1 MRSAKK
7 ALRMLENPEENL
19 PEKDQVN
26 SARQVDTF
34 IRSFFFY
41 NVIENH

>member
-26 SARQVDTF
+26 SARQVGILT
-34 IRSFFFY
+34 RSFFLCNFM
-41 NVIENH
+41 ENH